1 MANTFLKIINRKKT
15 FYLTA
20 FCFINSINTAKADNS
35 ADLFNLTLE
44 QLLDI
49 TVTTPAKTNQR
60 MQQAPSS
67 ISVFSSTNIEA
78 LGLQTLEELLNY
90 VSGVQY
96 HRDGLGSQV
105 NFRSRASDGNDI
117 LVLLNGIR
125 LNDPISASAFIGFQN
140 ISLFA
145 IEKVEIIK
153 GPGSSLYGSNAYN
166 GIISLT
172 TKENAKEFNFGFGS
186 FESQFV
192 RSAMNFHGENW
203 KIDLN
208 LETSSDE
215 GQYYPAFFNFFGHLD
230 PTQDPISGNH
240 SYLLAELYNLTINAG
255 QHNRLSEDFVF
266 TSQGNGINKLDV
278 NSNYIQLKYA
288 FAATDTVNFNFSLEQ
303 VVSEQSTVLLQLPAD
318 VAATFWSNGAITPF
332 IGGNYKKAYSRR
344 VTADG
349 SWQQSDISDWIFG
362 LEFRQEKSDEIT
374 FQGNWDPEIN
384 RTSNGFTF
392 IPKEGEYTRELWWF
406 GNYQPLVP
414 HSSRKINSIYLQDNL
429 QLSEQWQLTIGGHYD
444 DYEDVGSDLS
454 IRGGLINQYSEK
466 TTFKLLYGEAFRAP
480 TLFELNALIATGLI
494 GNPELKPETVDTFEL
509 VWLQDWGKVQS
520 SVTYYQ
526 SKFTNVIEQVTVDDI
541 VSGFASFQPQN
552 MGDLDLTGWE
562 IDLKAKLSE
571 RFTLSASYSH
581 ANEYVKL
588 GSADTT
594 SSLSFNFHQ
603 NKLNVNLS
611 GIFHANILSRLATV
625 EQQYETY
632 IDSFWLAKLH
642 STYALTNNIKLLF
655 TINNLFD
662 ENYYGYSVSNG
673 LEQGS
678 PNRERNWMLSLKW
691 KY

>member
-1 MANTFLKIINRKKT
+1 MANTFLKISNRKKT
-15 FYLTA
+15 FCLTA
-20 FCFINSINTAKADNS
+20 FCFINSLHTAEADTN
-35 ADLFNLTLE
+35 ANIFNLTLE

-49 TVTTPAKTNQR
+49 TVTTPAKTTQR
-60 MQQAPSS
+60 LQEAPSS
-67 ISVFSSTNIEA
+67 ISVFSSADIEA

-96 HRDGLGSQV
+96 HRDGLGSQI

-140 ISLFA
+140 ISLFS
-145 IEKVEIIK
+145 IDKVEIIK

-192 RSAMNFHGENW
+192 RSAMNFHGDNW

-215 GQYYPAFFNFFGHLD
+215 GQHYPAFFNFFGHLE

-240 SYLLAELYNLTINAG
+240 SYLSAEYYNLTINAG

-288 FAATDTVNFNFSLEQ
+288 FAATDTVNFSFSLEQ
-303 VVSEQSTVLLQLPAD
+303 VVSDQSTVLLQLPAD
-318 VAATFWSNGAITPF
+318 VASTFWSNGAITPF
-332 IGGNYKKAYSRR
+332 IGGNYKKAYSKRIT
-344 VTADG
+344 VDG
-349 SWQQSDISDWIFG
+349 SWQQSDKSDWIFG
-362 LEFRQEKSDEIT
+362 LEFREEKNDEIT

-384 RTSNGFTF
+384 RASNGFTF
-392 IPKEGEYTRELWWF
+392 IPKKGEYTRELWWF

-414 HSSRKINSIYLQDNL
+414 QSSRKISSIYLQDNL
-429 QLSEQWQLTIGGHYD
+429 QLSEKWQLTIGGHYD

-466 TTFKLLYGEAFRAP
+466 ITFKLLYGEAFRAP

-509 VWLQDWGKVQS
+509 VWLQDWGEVQS

-571 RFTLSASYSH
+571 QLTLSASYSH
-581 ANEYVKL
+581 ANEFVKL

-603 NKLNVNLS
+603 NKFNVNLS
-611 GIFHANILSRLATV
+611 GIFHTKVLSRLATA

-642 STYALTNNIKLLF
+642 TTYALTSNIKLLF

-662 ENYYGYSVSNG
+662 ETYYGYSVSNG

-678 PNRERNWMLSLKW
+678 PNRERNWMLSIKW
-691 KY
+691 QY